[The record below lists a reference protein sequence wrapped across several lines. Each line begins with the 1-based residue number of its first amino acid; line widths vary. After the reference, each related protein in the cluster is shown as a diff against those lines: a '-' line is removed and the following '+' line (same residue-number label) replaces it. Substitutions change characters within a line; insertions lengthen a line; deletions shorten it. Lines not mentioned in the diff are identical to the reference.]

1 MTIPFVA
8 ADNTSQTADST
19 TGGFKVGHYLNED
32 LLLYVASESG
42 YRRPSITI
50 TSTAMNPAL
59 LPFEEEESDMLEMGL
74 KGTFMDGR
82 LRINAAYYDVSFD
95 GFQTKWDLS
104 LIHI

>member
-1 MTIPFVA
+1 MTVPFVA

-59 LPFEEEESDMLEMGL
+59 LPFAEEESDMLEMGL
-74 KGTFMDGR
+74 KGTLWTED
-82 LRINAAYYDVSFD
+82 
-95 GFQTKWDLS
+95 
-104 LIHI
+104 

>member
-8 ADNTSQTADST
+8 ADQTSQTADST
-19 TGGFKVGHYLNED
+19 TGGFKIGHYLNED

-59 LPFEEEESDMLEMGL
+59 LPFEEEESDMTRNWYERNLHGWKIKIKCCL
-74 KGTFMDGR
+74 
-82 LRINAAYYDVSFD
+82 L
-95 GFQTKWDLS
+95 
-104 LIHI
+104 